1 MLPSMTA
8 QGWRKRQIANQTD
21 QTMNDARIQ
30 ILEEENIDLK
40 SLLMH
45 AHYFVA
51 HFGKSNTLTI
61 REQQARDSFL
71 DTLTVYLSDPIKKG
85 PRGPIINLAI
95 PW

>member
-8 QGWRKRQIANQTD
+8 QGWRKRQIADQTD

-30 ILEEENIDLK
+30 VLEEENIDLK

-51 HFGKSNTLTI
+51 HFGKSNTLTT

-71 DTLTVYLSDPIKKG
+71 DTLTVYLSDPIKKAPEG
-85 PRGPIINLAI
+85 L
-95 PW
+95 

>member
-8 QGWRKRQIANQTD
+8 QGWRKRQISDQTD

-45 AHYFVA
+45 AHYFVS
-51 HFGKSNTLTI
+51 HYGKSNVLTD
-61 REQQARDSFL
+61 REKSARDSFL
-71 DTLTVYLSDPIKKG
+71 STLNVYLSDPIKKAPEG
-85 PRGPIINLAI
+85 L
-95 PW
+95 

>member
-8 QGWRKRQIANQTD
+8 QGWRKRQISDQTD

-30 ILEEENIDLK
+30 VLEEENIDLK

-51 HFGKSNTLTI
+51 HFGKSNTLTT

-71 DTLTVYLSDPIKKG
+71 NTLTVYLSDPIKKAPEG
-85 PRGPIINLAI
+85 L
-95 PW
+95 

>member
-8 QGWRKRQIANQTD
+8 QGWRKRQISDQVD
-21 QTMNDARIQ
+21 QTVQDARIQ
-30 ILEEENIDLK
+30 VLEEENIDLK

-51 HFGKSNTLTI
+51 HYGKSNTLTT

-71 DTLTVYLSDPIKKG
+71 DTLTTYLSDSIKKAPEG
-85 PRGPIINLAI
+85 L
-95 PW
+95 

>member
-8 QGWRKRQIANQTD
+8 QGWRKRQISDQTD

-30 ILEEENIDLK
+30 VLEEENIDLK

-51 HFGKSNTLTI
+51 HYGKSNTLTT
-61 REQQARDSFL
+61 REQHARDSFL
-71 DTLTVYLSDPIKKG
+71 DTLTVYLSDPIKKAPEG
-85 PRGPIINLAI
+85 L
-95 PW
+95 

>member
-51 HFGKSNTLTI
+51 HYGKSNTLTT

-71 DTLTVYLSDPIKKG
+71 DTLTVYLSDSIKKAHEG
-85 PRGPIINLAI
+85 L
-95 PW
+95 

>member
-30 ILEEENIDLK
+30 VLEEENIDLK

-51 HFGKSNTLTI
+51 HYGKSNVLTD
-61 REQQARDSFL
+61 REKSARDAFL
-71 DTLTVYLSDPIKKG
+71 SNSHRLFLRPNKKG
-85 PRGPIINLAI
+85 P
-95 PW
+95 

>member
-1 MLPSMTA
+1 MHPSMTA

-21 QTMNDARIQ
+21 QTMQEARIQ
-30 ILEEENIDLK
+30 VLEEENIDLK

-51 HFGKSNTLTI
+51 HYGKSNTLTV

-71 DTLTVYLSDPIKKG
+71 DTLTVYLSDPIKKTPEG
-85 PRGPIINLAI
+85 L
-95 PW
+95 

>member
-8 QGWRKRQIANQTD
+8 QGWRKRQIADQTD

-30 ILEEENIDLK
+30 VLEEENIDLK

-51 HFGKSNTLTI
+51 HYGKSNTLTT

-71 DTLTVYLSDPIKKG
+71 STLTVYLSDPIKKAPEG
-85 PRGPIINLAI
+85 L
-95 PW
+95 

>member
-1 MLPSMTA
+1 MTA
-8 QGWRKRQIANQTD
+8 QGWRKRQISDQID
-21 QTMNDARIQ
+21 QTTQEARIQ

-51 HFGKSNTLTI
+51 HYGKTNVLTD

-71 DTLTVYLSDPIKKG
+71 DTLTVYLSDPIKKAPEG
-85 PRGPIINLAI
+85 L
-95 PW
+95 

>member
-8 QGWRKRQIANQTD
+8 QGWRKRQISDQTD

-30 ILEEENIDLK
+30 VLEEENIDLK

-51 HFGKSNTLTI
+51 HFGKSNTLTT
-61 REQQARDSFL
+61 REQHARDSFL
-71 DTLTVYLSDPIKKG
+71 NTLTVYLSDPIKKTPEG
-85 PRGPIINLAI
+85 L
-95 PW
+95 

>member
-8 QGWRKRQIANQTD
+8 QGWRKRQISDQTD

-30 ILEEENIDLK
+30 VLEEENIDLK

-51 HFGKSNTLTI
+51 HFGKSNTLTT

-71 DTLTVYLSDPIKKG
+71 DTLTVYLSDPIKKAPEG
-85 PRGPIINLAI
+85 L
-95 PW
+95 

>member
-8 QGWRKRQIANQTD
+8 QGWRKRQISDQTD
-21 QTMNDARIQ
+21 QTMNDARIAV
-30 ILEEENIDLK
+30 LEEENIDLK

-51 HFGKSNTLTI
+51 HFGKSNTLTT

-71 DTLTVYLSDPIKKG
+71 NTLTVYLSDPIKKTPEG
-85 PRGPIINLAI
+85 L
-95 PW
+95 

>member
-8 QGWRKRQIANQTD
+8 QGWRKRQIADQIGHQTI
-21 QTMNDARIQ
+21 QDARIA

-45 AHYFVA
+45 AHYFVS
-51 HFGKSNTLTI
+51 HYGKSNTLTT

-71 DTLTVYLSDPIKKG
+71 STLTVYLSDPIKKAPEG
-85 PRGPIINLAI
+85 L
-95 PW
+95 

>member
-21 QTMNDARIQ
+21 QTMQEARIQ
-30 ILEEENIDLK
+30 VLEEENIDLK

-51 HFGKSNTLTI
+51 HYGKSNTLTV

-71 DTLTVYLSDPIKKG
+71 DTLTVYLSDPIKKTPEG
-85 PRGPIINLAI
+85 L
-95 PW
+95 

>member
-8 QGWRKRQIANQTD
+8 QGWRKRQIAD
-21 QTMNDARIQ
+21 QIDLTMNDARIQ
-30 ILEEENIDLK
+30 VLEEENIDLK

-51 HFGKSNTLTI
+51 HYGKSNTLTT

-71 DTLTVYLSDPIKKG
+71 DTLTVYLSDPIKKAPEG
-85 PRGPIINLAI
+85 L
-95 PW
+95 

>member
-21 QTMNDARIQ
+21 QTMNDARIAV
-30 ILEEENIDLK
+30 LEEENIDLK

-51 HFGKSNTLTI
+51 HYGKSNTLTV

-71 DTLTVYLSDPIKKG
+71 DTLTVYLSDPIKKTPEG
-85 PRGPIINLAI
+85 L
-95 PW
+95 

>member
-8 QGWRKRQIANQTD
+8 QGWRKRQISNQTD

-51 HFGKSNTLTI
+51 HYGKSNTLTT
-61 REQQARDSFL
+61 REQQVRDSFL
-71 DTLTVYLSDPIKKG
+71 DTLTVYLSDSIKKAHEG
-85 PRGPIINLAI
+85 L
-95 PW
+95 